1 MRFEKY
7 PKINIIDDV
16 LLYVRTDDQLI
27 AYFITVL
34 DVLKQLR
41 AKLKLK
47 KWKWFQDRCEFVG
60 MDVAEG
66 GSKYAQSKNEVFAK
80 IDQLNTWGDLRMI
93 IGILLF

>member
-16 LLYVRTDDQLI
+16 LLYVRTADQLI

-47 KWKWFQDRCEFVG
+47 K
-60 MDVAEG
+60 
-66 GSKYAQSKNEVFAK
+66 
-80 IDQLNTWGDLRMI
+80 
-93 IGILLF
+93 